1 MTERFVILLGG
12 APTTGKSTLAKKLSD
27 HFDVPWI
34 STDQIRKVL
43 QATVSREKY
52 PDLFNAEMS
61 AEEFLQRFPKEKIVE
76 MENAQSKAI
85 WDALAIFI
93 NDPYPW
99 KSLIVEGVAILPE
112 FVNNLKTDKKIIPLF
127 LVDEDEDR
135 MRQVIYNRG
144 LFAAAKDYSDSVK
157 EKEVEWCV
165 EFSQQ
170 LKEECSKYGLN
181 TIEVNKSDDDFD
193 QIIKLINL

>member
-1 MTERFVILLGG
+1 MIGEERFVILIGG
-12 APTTGKSTLAKKLSD
+12 APTTGKSTLAKKLAQ

-43 QATVSREKY
+43 QATVSRERY

-61 AEEFLQRFPKEKIVE
+61 VEEFLQKFPKEKIVE

-85 WDALAIFI
+85 WDALSVFI

-112 FVNNLKTDKKIIPLF
+112 FVQNLKTDKKVLPLF
-127 LVDEDEDR
+127 LVDEDADR
-135 MRQVIYNRG
+135 MRQVIYTRG
-144 LFAAAKDYSDSVK
+144 LFAGAREYSDSVK
-157 EKEVEWCV
+157 EKEVEWCL
-165 EFSQQ
+165 EFVKQ
-170 LKEECSKYGLN
+170 LKVESTKYGFE
-181 TIEVNKSDDDFD
+181 TTEVSKNDSDFD
-193 QIIKLINL
+193 TIVGRL